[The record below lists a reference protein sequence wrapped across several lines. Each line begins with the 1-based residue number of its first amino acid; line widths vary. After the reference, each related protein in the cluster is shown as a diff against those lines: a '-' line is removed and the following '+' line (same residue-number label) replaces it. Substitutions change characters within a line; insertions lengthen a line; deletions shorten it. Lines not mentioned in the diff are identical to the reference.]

1 MSKDKKGRFLKIV
14 SKKTEEITSEVA
26 SEGVGEI
33 SLNIVLLKFENSK
46 NLLRQSENGVQEYI
60 FQCPKPHINGLPV
73 IKEVLSCK
81 RPKALSKVKKKKNQL
96 KRTT

>member
-1 MSKDKKGRFLKIV
+1 MSKDKKGRFLTIVLKKNEKIA
-14 SKKTEEITSEVA
+14 SEVA

-60 FQCPKPHINGLPV
+60 FQRVQSLI
-73 IKEVLSCK
+73 
-81 RPKALSKVKKKKNQL
+81 
-96 KRTT
+96 